1 MGLLRDT
8 FCNPPRIRREV
19 HDFHEQ
25 APNGAA
31 APVIARRENVLY
43 MALDLAGVV
52 SV

>member
-8 FCNPPRIRREV
+8 FCNPPRIGHEV

-25 APNGAA
+25 LPNGIA
-31 APVIARRENVLY
+31 APVIARRENVLD
-43 MALDLAGVV
+43 AELDFLGVV

>member
-25 APNGAA
+25 APNGIA
-31 APVIARRENVLY
+31 APIIARRENVLY
-43 MALDLAGVV
+43 ETLDFLGVV